1 MARAEWLFS
10 TENTRAT
17 SFMLGHEEKKKV
29 SALTEG
35 PTFPWGPASPGRPVR
50 PCQRKSTV
58 EIQMSHQTSP
68 CRHVLNK
75 GRNIWHCG
83 KLGSRLWLAPCARS
97 NSSTPADE
105 NWNMND
111 GSAWL
116 DLCSNR
122 NNPLRHCLR
131 IIWQTLSGENQVSS
145 GLIIGNFSVKLRDE
159 A

>member
-10 TENTRAT
+10 TENTTAT
-17 SFMLGHEEKKKV
+17 SFMLGHEKKK

-83 KLGSRLWLAPCARS
+83 KLGLRLWLAPCARS
-97 NSSTPADE
+97 NSPTPADG
-105 NWNMND
+105 ND
-111 GSAWL
+111 WELKHEWWISLAWL
-116 DLCSNR
+116 VLKQEQPFVSLFEDKITNIVWWK
-122 NNPLRHCLR
+122 PR
-131 IIWQTLSGENQVSS
+131 ISRSDNWEFLS
-145 GLIIGNFSVKLRDE
+145 
-159 A
+159 